1 MVRGLSCLVICL
13 LTNVVVTGKKAQYV
27 RQDFWEMFGA
37 GIDLIENER
46 RLFGSG
52 QITDGKYFENAYTPT
67 DIPAEHKAKAAQAKG
82 NASDDAALFTFKRWF
97 EKDLLVE

>member
-1 MVRGLSCLVICL
+1 MFLASSWLIVIRL
-13 LTNVVVTGKKAQYV
+13 LTYVVVTGKKAQYV
-27 RQDFWEMFGA
+27 RQASWDMFGA

-67 DIPAEHKAKAAQAKG
+67 DIPAELKAKAVQAKG
-82 NASDDAALFTFKRWF
+82 NGSDDAALFTFKRWF
-97 EKDLLVE
+97 EKNL